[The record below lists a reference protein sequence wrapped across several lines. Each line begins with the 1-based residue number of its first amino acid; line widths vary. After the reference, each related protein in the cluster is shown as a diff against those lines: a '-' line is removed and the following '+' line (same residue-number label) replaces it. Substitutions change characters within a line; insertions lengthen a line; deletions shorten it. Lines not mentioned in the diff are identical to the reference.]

1 MATNH
6 NMLNS
11 QLLISQKG
19 GGVLFLAADYG
30 GIAMESIPVINGT
43 HSCDERR
50 TFPVGGRLNDLRL
63 KCCIDRQ
70 NEKNNITGRSRVPA
84 QEVVG

>member
-1 MATNH
+1 MFQAPDT
-6 NMLNS
+6 LTD
-11 QLLISQKG
+11 QLPQPGVILTITKR

-70 NEKNNITGRSRVPA
+70 NEKNNITGSLP
-84 QEVVG
+84 

>member
-1 MATNH
+1 M
-6 NMLNS
+6 
-11 QLLISQKG
+11 
-19 GGVLFLAADYG
+19 FLAADYG

-70 NEKNNITGRSRVPA
+70 NEKNDITEKNKISISEPS
-84 QEVVG
+84 ELLTSL